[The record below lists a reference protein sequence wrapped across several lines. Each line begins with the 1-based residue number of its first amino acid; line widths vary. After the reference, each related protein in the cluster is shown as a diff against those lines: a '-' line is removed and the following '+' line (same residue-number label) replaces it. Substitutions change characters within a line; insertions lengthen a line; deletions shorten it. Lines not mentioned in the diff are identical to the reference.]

1 MSQLKRHLL
10 ITFVFFACFTGCG
23 EEPDDFDETVIVAAR
38 LDNIELS
45 WKGAAYG
52 DISGN
57 ADLVVTDLRGEEL
70 TKPVS
75 LFGGVF
81 GAVGGGVEAENIF
94 SDEETF
100 KADFSIPDLPDDLDL
115 TLEEEVALPDGGIEI
130 QERSGFEDAV
140 GEVADLIKAE
150 ELFGA
155 YFGGQMGFA
164 VVAGWDAQ
172 FLIKSPEIT
181 LVLSHPTFGFGLA
194 MGVEWLSIVK

>member
-1 MSQLKRHLL
+1 M
-10 ITFVFFACFTGCG
+10 
-23 EEPDDFDETVIVAAR
+23 
-38 LDNIELS
+38 
-45 WKGAAYG
+45 
-52 DISGN
+52 
-57 ADLVVTDLRGEEL
+57 
-70 TKPVS
+70 
-75 LFGGVF
+75 
-81 GAVGGGVEAENIF
+81 
-94 SDEETF
+94 
-100 KADFSIPDLPDDLDL
+100 
-115 TLEEEVALPDGGIEI
+115 EEEVALPDGGIEI

-194 MGVEWLSIVK
+194 MGVEWLSISK